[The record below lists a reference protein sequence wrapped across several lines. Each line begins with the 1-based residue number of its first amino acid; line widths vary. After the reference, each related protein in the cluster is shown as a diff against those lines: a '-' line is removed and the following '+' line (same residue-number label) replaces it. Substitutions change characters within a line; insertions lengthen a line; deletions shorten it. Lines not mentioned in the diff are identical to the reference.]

1 MKIRLV
7 FWMKR
12 KVNLFLLATILACAC
27 FGAAACSFFN
37 SKGNGQIMSKDA
49 VVQPISGEY
58 GDPRRIATIS
68 DNSIVESSGLAA
80 SRRSRDVFWTH
91 NDSGDDAY
99 LYAFD
104 SSGKRL
110 GIFRVAGAKNYDWED
125 IAAYTDKNGESY
137 LYIGDIGDNGRK
149 RSEVVIY
156 RVREPEIKPA
166 DEKTTKKTARQTAR
180 AEAIRVK
187 YPDAPRDAE
196 TLLVNPANGDLYIV
210 SKSLIGGADVYK
222 LPAAFNTNKTNRLER
237 IGAVSVPSVT
247 PGFLTGGSVSPDGK
261 RLILS
266 DYFAAYEFVLPAK
279 AKNFDEIWKQTAAAV
294 NLGERE
300 QGEAV
305 CYGLDGKTIYATS
318 EKKPS
323 PLIEV
328 RRK

>member
-1 MKIRLV
+1 
-7 FWMKR
+7 MKR
-12 KVNLFLLATILACAC
+12 NINLFLLTTILGCAC
-27 FGAAACSFFN
+27 FGIAACSFFN
-37 SKGNGQIMSKDA
+37 SKGNGQIKSKDA
-49 VVQPISGEY
+49 IVQPISGEY
-58 GDPRRIATIS
+58 GKPRRIATIA
-68 DNSIVESSGLAA
+68 DNSIIESSGLAA
-80 SRRSRDVFWTH
+80 SRRNKDIFWTH

-104 SSGKRL
+104 SSGKRRA
-110 GIFRVAGAKNYDWED
+110 IFRVPAAKNYDWED
-125 IAAYTDKNGESY
+125 IAAYTDKNGENY
-137 LYIGDIGDNGRK
+137 LFIGDIGDNGRK

-156 RVREPEIKPA
+156 RVREPETKPE
-166 DEKTTKKTARQTAR
+166 DEKLTKKTARQTAR

-187 YPDAPRDAE
+187 YPDGARDAE
-196 TLLVNPANGDLYIV
+196 TLLANPANGDLYII

-222 LPAAFNTNKTNRLER
+222 LSAPFETKKTNALEH
-237 IGAVSVPSVT
+237 IGGVNVPSMT
-247 PGFLTGGSVSPDGK
+247 PGFLTGGSISPDGK

-279 AKNFDEIWKQTAAAV
+279 ATSFDEIWKQKAV
-294 NLGERE
+294 AVDLGERE

-305 CYGLDGKTIYATS
+305 CYGSDGKTIYATS